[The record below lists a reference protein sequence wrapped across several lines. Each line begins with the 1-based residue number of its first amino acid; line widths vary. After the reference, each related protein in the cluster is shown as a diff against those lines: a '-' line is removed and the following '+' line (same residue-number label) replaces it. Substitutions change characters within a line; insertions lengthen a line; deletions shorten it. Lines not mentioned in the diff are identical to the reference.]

1 MSIREKEERLQNAA
15 RNWEQAAEE
24 YAKAG
29 DHAKAAEARASA
41 ARSWEDAEKV
51 HPIGFLNAIGRR
63 AAEEHAWKLGYD
75 PNGRRI
81 RNN

>member
-29 DHAKAAEARASA
+29 EHAKAAEARASA
-41 ARSWEDAEKV
+41 ARC
-51 HPIGFLNAIGRR
+51 
-63 AAEEHAWKLGYD
+63 
-75 PNGRRI
+75 
-81 RNN
+81 